1 MSKYYNEK
9 TRVQMP
15 AMIHLLRL
23 GWQYVGRIQHNE
35 RGGGLQY
42 GNGII
47 LDESTNILVNTFR
60 DAFLRLNP
68 DSKDKW

>member
-1 MSKYYNEK
+1 MLAESNIMS
-9 TRVQMP
+9 
-15 AMIHLLRL
+15 
-23 GWQYVGRIQHNE
+23 G
-35 RGGGLQY
+35 GGGLQY